1 MTDNKEVKT
10 ELEKEE
16 EKPWSARERVK
27 PVWVVQTHG
36 EFVKPQCD
44 QKSNNA
50 LTDEQVLQPRD
61 EPVTLA
67 STAKPLTGRTGTA
80 GGASDEPS
88 GAKRT
93 YPTGR

>member
-1 MTDNKEVKT
+1 MSENKEIT

-16 EKPWSARERVK
+16 AKSWSATERIK
-27 PVWVVQTHG
+27 PPWVAQAHS
-36 EFVKPQCD
+36 ERIPPQCD
-44 QKSNNA
+44 QSSNLK
-50 LTDEQVLQPRD
+50 LTDAEVLQPRD